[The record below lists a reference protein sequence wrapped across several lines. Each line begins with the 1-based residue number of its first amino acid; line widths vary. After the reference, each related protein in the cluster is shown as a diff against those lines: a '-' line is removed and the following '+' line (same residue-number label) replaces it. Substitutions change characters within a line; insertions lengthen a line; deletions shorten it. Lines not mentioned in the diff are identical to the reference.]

1 MKPKRFIQGK
11 TVLYIIT
18 QIFLQLQLTSC
29 DQEFEEQPSDI
40 TVTRGSPVSFPCKVK
55 NLKGTLQWTMD
66 GFGLGTDRELK
77 AFPRFMMIGSN
88 ETGNYTLHITAALL
102 ADEAEYQCQVGGT
115 ETEKPLRSTKAK
127 LTVLYPPKDDS
138 DHVYIS
144 PESPLQT
151 VSGSTVRI
159 TCTGGL
165 TKPVSKITW
174 KKGNDTIDKGIT
186 ESIESLPKSSL
197 ESITSWVDIKSDETY
212 HKQTIS
218 CVVSHEAIQEPI
230 VRSLTMY
237 VQYPPSV
244 TIAKH
249 FLKAKEGDEIKFT
262 CTATGNPP
270 NLRFRWEVNDVA
282 VVGDHESE
290 FVFKDITRKDNNA
303 KVACIV
309 SNAVG
314 NGRAEETVNISR
326 TMEVFLRGPPIIV
339 PDQVSYGLEDKDMEK
354 QTSTSTEDSVLKT
367 DTRTITGSDLSPSED
382 DIDLSNDEDWD
393 ETTNGSRGIHNRLQR
408 NTYRFSGDFSN
419 PVFPPKT
426 PNNNGTGY
434 IPYVDYSTDYNPP
447 TPTPNPLNYNR
458 NSLYSPIPLNN
469 VDPRYSAA
477 YGNPYL
483 RVPQNSRSIHNI
495 YGSDNRLP
503 TQSQTNIINLASHPV
518 AKGTA
523 FQNNNLNVS
532 NPNNKN
538 VLYEN
543 RNNLANNKINSQY
556 VVIPHL
562 EGKEIQ
568 GTHI

>member
-1 MKPKRFIQGK
+1 
-11 TVLYIIT
+11 
-18 QIFLQLQLTSC
+18 
-29 DQEFEEQPSDI
+29 
-40 TVTRGSPVSFPCKVK
+40 
-55 NLKGTLQWTMD
+55 
-66 GFGLGTDRELK
+66 
-77 AFPRFMMIGSN
+77 
-88 ETGNYTLHITAALL
+88 
-102 ADEAEYQCQVGGT
+102 
-115 ETEKPLRSTKAK
+115 
-127 LTVLYPPKDDS
+127 
-138 DHVYIS
+138 
-144 PESPLQT
+144 
-151 VSGSTVRI
+151 
-159 TCTGGL
+159 
-165 TKPVSKITW
+165 
-174 KKGNDTIDKGIT
+174 
-186 ESIESLPKSSL
+186 
-197 ESITSWVDIKSDETY
+197 
-212 HKQTIS
+212 
-218 CVVSHEAIQEPI
+218 
-230 VRSLTMY
+230 
-237 VQYPPSV
+237 
-244 TIAKH
+244 
-249 FLKAKEGDEIKFT
+249 
-262 CTATGNPP
+262 
-270 NLRFRWEVNDVA
+270 
-282 VVGDHESE
+282 
-290 FVFKDITRKDNNA
+290 
-303 KVACIV
+303 
-309 SNAVG
+309 
-314 NGRAEETVNISR
+314 
-326 TMEVFLRGPPIIV
+326 
-339 PDQVSYGLEDKDMEK
+339 MEK